1 MPELAELATAL
12 GVGECDGQDEDP
24 AGGQAAK
31 ADAAVTAV
39 AELLASVGIPA
50 DLAAL
55 GAPADRLPWAAAE
68 AMTARR
74 LVDNNP
80 RPLDEAGGPGPADGQ
95 LTPVTV
101 RPRPPVG
108 AAHNDETERGNAVSE
123 EIVKLFEGLRVA
135 DVRDGLDWIGMPNKG
150 SVDRSIMPIAEGMK
164 FCGPAFT
171 VRSRVTQKQVPMIS
185 GEEYTTWAR
194 DYWYKEVQIQPWDAE
209 LSPGDIVV
217 LESPDAGCGEIGSY
231 NSLDMH
237 IKGAAAIV
245 TSGGARDHD
254 ECVMQGVPIFAAHR
268 NQAMT
273 QGRVEYETYG
283 VPVTIGGVQIK
294 PGDIVV
300 GDGDGV
306 IAVPLEVA
314 EEVAKYAR
322 QENEND
328 KRGRRALYE
337 KAGLPL
343 DDSVR

>member
-1 MPELAELATAL
+1 
-12 GVGECDGQDEDP
+12 
-24 AGGQAAK
+24 
-31 ADAAVTAV
+31 V
-39 AELLASVGIPA
+39 ARSRKENTGK
-50 DLAAL
+50 
-55 GAPADRLPWAAAE
+55 DR
-68 AMTARR
+68 
-74 LVDNNP
+74 
-80 RPLDEAGGPGPADGQ
+80 Q
-95 LTPVTV
+95 
-101 RPRPPVG
+101 
-108 AAHNDETERGNAVSE
+108 ETERIVGND
-123 EIVKLFEGLRVA
+123 IVKLFEGLRVS
-135 DVRDGLDWIGMPNKG
+135 DVRDGLDWIGLPNKG

-171 VRSRVTQKQVPMIS
+171 VRSRVTQKQVPMIT
-185 GEEYTTWAR
+185 GDDYTEWAR
-194 DYWYKEVQIQPWDAE
+194 NYWYKEVQIQPWDSE
-209 LSPGDIVV
+209 LTPGDIVV
-217 LESPDAGCGEIGSY
+217 LESPDAGVGEIGSY

-254 ECVMQGVPIFAAHR
+254 ECVAQGVPIFAQYR

-273 QGRVEYETYG
+273 QGRVEYEAYG
-283 VPVTIGGVQIK
+283 IPVTIGGVQIK

-314 EEVAKYAR
+314 EQVATYAR

-328 KRGRRALYE
+328 RRGRRALYE

>member
-1 MPELAELATAL
+1 MSRRFPRCRSDRIREETRAHP
-12 GVGECDGQDEDP
+12 Q
-24 AGGQAAK
+24 GG
-31 ADAAVTAV
+31 
-39 AELLASVGIPA
+39 
-50 DLAAL
+50 
-55 GAPADRLPWAAAE
+55 
-68 AMTARR
+68 AR
-74 LVDNNP
+74 
-80 RPLDEAGGPGPADGQ
+80 EG
-95 LTPVTV
+95 
-101 RPRPPVG
+101 
-108 AAHNDETERGNAVSE
+108 TERAVNN

-171 VRSRVTQKQVPMIS
+171 VRSRVTQKQVPMIT
-185 GEEYTTWAR
+185 GEDYTDWAR

-209 LSPGDIVV
+209 LTPGDIVV
-217 LESPDAGCGEIGSY
+217 LESPDAGVRRDRLVQLPRHAHQGRGGDRHLGRCPRPRRVR
-231 NSLDMH
+231 
-237 IKGAAAIV
+237 GA
-245 TSGGARDHD
+245 GRPDLRR
-254 ECVMQGVPIFAAHR
+254 HR

-283 VPVTIGGVQIK
+283 MPVTIGGVQIK

-314 EEVAKYAR
+314 EQVAKYAR

-328 KRGRRALYE
+328 RRGRRALYE

>member
-1 MPELAELATAL
+1 M
-12 GVGECDGQDEDP
+12 
-24 AGGQAAK
+24 
-31 ADAAVTAV
+31 V
-39 AELLASVGIPA
+39 A
-50 DLAAL
+50 
-55 GAPADRLPWAAAE
+55 
-68 AMTARR
+68 
-74 LVDNNP
+74 N
-80 RPLDEAGGPGPADGQ
+80 
-95 LTPVTV
+95 
-101 RPRPPVG
+101 
-108 AAHNDETERGNAVSE
+108 

-185 GEEYTTWAR
+185 GEDYTEWAR
-194 DYWYKEVQIQPWDAE
+194 NYWYKEVQIQPWDSE

-217 LESPDAGCGEIGSY
+217 LESPDAGVGEIGSY
-231 NSLDMH
+231 NSLDMY

-254 ECVMQGVPIFAAHR
+254 ECVAQGVPIFARYR

-273 QGRVEYETYG
+273 QGRVEYEAYG
-283 VPVTIGGVQIK
+283 IPVTIGGVQIK

-314 EEVAKYAR
+314 EQVAKYAR

-328 KRGRRALYE
+328 RRGRRALYE

>member
-1 MPELAELATAL
+1 MS
-12 GVGECDGQDEDP
+12 D
-24 AGGQAAK
+24 
-31 ADAAVTAV
+31 
-39 AELLASVGIPA
+39 
-50 DLAAL
+50 
-55 GAPADRLPWAAAE
+55 
-68 AMTARR
+68 
-74 LVDNNP
+74 
-80 RPLDEAGGPGPADGQ
+80 
-95 LTPVTV
+95 
-101 RPRPPVG
+101 
-108 AAHNDETERGNAVSE
+108 
-123 EIVKLFEGLRVA
+123 EIVKLLEGLRVA

-171 VRSRVTQKQVPMIS
+171 VRSRVTQKQVPMITRR
-185 GEEYTTWAR
+185 G
-194 DYWYKEVQIQPWDAE
+194 VHHLGAE
-209 LSPGDIVV
+209 LLVQGGADPAVGCRAQPGRYRRAGSI
-217 LESPDAGCGEIGSY
+217 PNAGCGEIGSY

-245 TSGGARDHD
+245 TSGGTRDHD

-283 VPVTIGGVQIK
+283 VPVTTAGVQIK

-300 GDGDGV
+300 GEGELMLTAGV
-306 IAVPLEVA
+306 EAAQKVA
-314 EEVAKYAR
+314 QAAR

-337 KAGLPL
+337 KAGLPP

>member
-1 MPELAELATAL
+1 M
-12 GVGECDGQDEDP
+12 
-24 AGGQAAK
+24 
-31 ADAAVTAV
+31 
-39 AELLASVGIPA
+39 S
-50 DLAAL
+50 
-55 GAPADRLPWAAAE
+55 
-68 AMTARR
+68 
-74 LVDNNP
+74 N
-80 RPLDEAGGPGPADGQ
+80 
-95 LTPVTV
+95 
-101 RPRPPVG
+101 
-108 AAHNDETERGNAVSE
+108 

-171 VRSRVTQKQVPMIS
+171 VRSRVTQKQVPQII
-185 GEEYTTWAR
+185 GDEYTKWAR
-194 DYWYKEVQIQPWDAE
+194 DYWYKEVQIQPWDDE

-237 IKGAAAIV
+237 VKGAAAVV

-254 ECVMQGVPIFAAHR
+254 ECVAQGVPIFAAHR

-283 VPVTIGGVQIK
+283 IPVSIGGVQVK

-306 IAVPLEVA
+306 VVVPLEVA
-314 EEVAKYAR
+314 EEVAKFAR

-328 KRGRRALYE
+328 KARSPGAVRARRPAPGRLGPVTSGPAGTERRGRTRLLRLGPVAHLVLDNPGARNALHRDDVRRAGG
-337 KAGLPL
+337 GLPRARAGRL
-343 DDSVR
+343 GPARRRPRRGRGVRGGHGRRGTCSRCGRAPTGWSTRP

>member
-1 MPELAELATAL
+1 MNVPPLPPGGRSERIREENRRAHPT
-12 GVGECDGQDEDP
+12 DG
-24 AGGQAAK
+24 
-31 ADAAVTAV
+31 
-39 AELLASVGIPA
+39 
-50 DLAAL
+50 
-55 GAPADRLPWAAAE
+55 
-68 AMTARR
+68 AR
-74 LVDNNP
+74 
-80 RPLDEAGGPGPADGQ
+80 E
-95 LTPVTV
+95 
-101 RPRPPVG
+101 
-108 AAHNDETERGNAVSE
+108 ETERAVNTE
-123 EIVKLFEGLRVA
+123 VVRLFKGLRVA

-171 VRSRVTQKQVPMIS
+171 VRSRVTQKQVPMIT

-209 LSPGDIVV
+209 LTPGDIVV
-217 LESPDAGCGEIGSY
+217 LESPDARCGEIGSY

-254 ECVMQGVPIFAAHR
+254 ECVNQGVPIFAAYR

-306 IAVPLEVA
+306 IAVPLELA

-328 KRGRRALYE
+328 RRGRRALYE
-337 KAGLPL
+337 RAGLPL
-343 DDSVR
+343 DDTVL